1 MKLHIFNPEHDIA
14 LAADVRRFT
23 APLAARQLRRDL
35 AFLPALWADDGDFV
49 LVEEVDEAVR
59 QSKFFGTLMADVRFV
74 SADDLRRLS
83 QQFSAVEIE
92 PWGWDFGVVE
102 TLSKAGL
109 GRFCPSAEQIRTIR
123 ELSSRRWAAEH
134 LLPALRSRLSFKTVG
149 VSRYISHESELP
161 TAAEIPFV
169 LKSPW
174 SSSGRGIRYVF
185 DPKQLERNL
194 SWARRVV
201 GQQGGIM
208 VEPFYEKVTDFAM
221 EFEADGAVVFKGLS
235 LFLTKNGAYTGN
247 LIASE
252 REKQE
257 ILSEWVPVEIQT
269 RLSEAICSIVS
280 EKFSGRYT
288 GPFGIDMMI
297 VRDGSKNLA
306 DDSKKIA
313 DGSKNRGEKSEIA
326 LHPCVE
332 LNLRRTMGHVALSIP
347 CEKFSPKIM
356 SIDNT
361 DRHRLQIIRSNEKFV
376 NSSSF

>member
-83 QQFSAVEIE
+83 QEFSAVEIE

-149 VSRYISHESELP
+149 VSRYISRASELP
-161 TAAEIPFV
+161 SAAEIPFV

-194 SWARRVV
+194 SWARRVI
-201 GQQGGIM
+201 GQQGGMM

-252 REKQE
+252 QEKQE
-257 ILSEWVPVEIQT
+257 ILSEWVPVEVQT

-280 EKFSGRYT
+280 EEFSGRYT

-297 VRDGSKNLA
+297 TN
-306 DDSKKIA
+306 DS
-313 DGSKNRGEKSEIA
+313 

-347 CEKFSPKIM
+347 CEKFAQKIM

-361 DRHRLQIIRSNEKFV
+361 DRHRLQIIRSNENFV
-376 NSSSF
+376 NNSSF

>member
-35 AFLPALWADDGDFV
+35 AFLPALWAEDGDFV
-49 LVEEVDEAVR
+49 LVEEVEEAVR
-59 QSKFFGTLMADVRFV
+59 QSKLFGTLMADVRFV

-149 VSRYISHESELP
+149 VSRYISRESELP

-174 SSSGRGIRYVF
+174 SR
-185 DPKQLERNL
+185 
-194 SWARRVV
+194 
-201 GQQGGIM
+201 
-208 VEPFYEKVTDFAM
+208 
-221 EFEADGAVVFKGLS
+221 
-235 LFLTKNGAYTGN
+235 
-247 LIASE
+247 
-252 REKQE
+252 
-257 ILSEWVPVEIQT
+257 T
-269 RLSEAICSIVS
+269 R
-280 EKFSGRYT
+280 
-288 GPFGIDMMI
+288 P
-297 VRDGSKNLA
+297 
-306 DDSKKIA
+306 DSRQ
-313 DGSKNRGEKSEIA
+313 SYS
-326 LHPCVE
+326 
-332 LNLRRTMGHVALSIP
+332 
-347 CEKFSPKIM
+347 
-356 SIDNT
+356 
-361 DRHRLQIIRSNEKFV
+361 
-376 NSSSF
+376 

>member
-35 AFLPALWADDGDFV
+35 AFLPALWAEDGDFV
-49 LVEEVDEAVR
+49 LVEDVDEAVR
-59 QSKFFGTLMADVRFV
+59 QSKSFGTLMADVRFV

-83 QQFSAVEIE
+83 QAFSAVEIE

-123 ELSSRRWAAEH
+123 ELSSRRWAAGH

-149 VSRYISHESELP
+149 VSRYISRESELP

-185 DPKQLERNL
+185 DEKQLERNL

-208 VEPFYEKVTDFAM
+208 IEPFYEKVTDFAM
-221 EFEADGAVVFKGLS
+221 EFEAKADKSVVFKGLS

-252 REKQE
+252 REKQK
-257 ILSEWVPVEIQT
+257 ILSEF
-269 RLSEAICSIVS
+269 VS
-280 EKFSGRYT
+280 ENDFEELRETVTELLTTELKGRYK
-288 GPFGIDMMI
+288 GPFGIDLMI
-297 VRDGSKNLA
+297 VRDGSKKLA
-306 DDSKKIA
+306 DGSKKIA

-332 LNLRRTMGHVALSIP
+332 LNFRSTIGH
-347 CEKFSPKIM
+347 
-356 SIDNT
+356 DYT
-361 DRHRLQIIRSNEKFV
+361 DRHRLQIIRSNENFV
-376 NSSSF
+376 NNSSL

>member
-59 QSKFFGTLMADVRFV
+59 QSKSFGTLMADVRFV

-83 QQFSAVEIE
+83 QQFSEVEIE
-92 PWGWDFGVVE
+92 PWGWDWGVVE

-109 GRFCPSAEQIRTIR
+109 GRFCPSDEQLQTIRT
-123 ELSSRRWAAEH
+123 LSSRRWAAEH
-134 LLPALRSRLSFKTVG
+134 LLPTLRKKPMFKTVG
-149 VSRYISHESELP
+149 ASRYISRESELP
-161 TAAEIPFV
+161 SAAEIPFV

-174 SSSGRGIRYVF
+174 SSSGRGIRYVLDKSHF
-185 DPKQLERNL
+185 SRNL
-194 SWARRVV
+194 SWAHSVI

-208 VEPFYEKVTDFAM
+208 VEPFYNKVVDFAM
-221 EFEADGAVVFKGLS
+221 EFEAKADETVVYRGLS

-252 REKQE
+252 QEKRR
-257 ILSEWVPVEIQT
+257 ILSEFVPEKVVDEL
-269 RLSEAICSIVS
+269 REAIVEVMTTALQGCYI
-280 EKFSGRYT
+280 
-288 GPFGIDMMI
+288 GPFGIDMM
-297 VRDGSKNLA
+297 VVC
-306 DDSKKIA
+306 DD
-313 DGSKNRGEKSEIA
+313 SKNRGEKSEIA

-332 LNLRRTMGHVALSIP
+332 LNLRRTMGHAALSIACDEAAP
-347 CEKFSPKIM
+347 RVM
-356 SIDNT
+356 SINYT
-361 DRHRLQIIRSNEKFV
+361 DCHRLTIASADRNPYFP
-376 NSSSF
+376 SSAVQSAYSSPN